1 MIPENEISYPDV
13 KQSWGIAGISILAM
27 LILSPIT
34 IVLDR
39 LIDKEFAVL
48 VYYLLAMGITFW
60 FDHTNRKKNMQ
71 IATYDFDPAS
81 LKITVFASVAVIA
94 IQIGVVS
101 PIVNAIP
108 IPEFMEQIFI
118 EFGKRK
124 GIFSAIAIVLAAPIL
139 EELVFRGIILDGLL
153 KKYSPLK
160 SILVSSMLFGLV
172 HLNPWQFIAAFVIGI
187 LLAWTYYKTRKL
199 TLCILIHFVN
209 NLFAFMAIYFSD
221 IESWLN
227 KSLTEVYGGLFSF
240 ILIVLSSITTAIV
253 CIYVLRSEFK
263 KREFA

>member
-1 MIPENEISYPDV
+1 MGSCLPYYILTILLLSKESDAQQDLLYSGLIDSYFSILRQKLFNKKNPIVYMIPENEISYPDV

-60 FDHTNRKKNMQ
+60 FAHTNRKKNMQ

-139 EELVFRGIILDGLL
+139 EELVLEEL
-153 KKYSPLK
+153 YSMDFLK
-160 SILVSSMLFGLV
+160 SI
-172 HLNPWQFIAAFVIGI
+172 H
-187 LLAWTYYKTRKL
+187 R
-199 TLCILIHFVN
+199 
-209 NLFAFMAIYFSD
+209 
-221 IESWLN
+221 
-227 KSLTEVYGGLFSF
+227 
-240 ILIVLSSITTAIV
+240 
-253 CIYVLRSEFK
+253 
-263 KREFA
+263 